1 MKALFL
7 SHENLL
13 RPGGGGNQI
22 CTREYH
28 DVLTDAGFHLT
39 DVTHQTDRA
48 VHVRLGRLLRPS
60 SYPQLI
66 PDMFWAD
73 LAKVLEK
80 ERPSWVFCN
89 FSNFLPVAARLREM
103 VPVDAKLVLLSHGL
117 ASVDDAHRARIAA
130 LPFAKAHLKPLA
142 NGRLGVALQ
151 TEMQGLPCFD
161 HVFCLAPFEVE
172 ICRWLGARSV
182 SWWPRTLERN
192 RMLTWRPSGGRV
204 GVIGTLDHPPNLEGI
219 FLFCAA
225 LQELGGGGPRV
236 RIISR
241 SAPVGR
247 DLAAKYSFVDYLGP
261 LEDQQAVT
269 NEVATWSA
277 FAHPIFC
284 HAMGCSTKVATGLSW
299 GLPLL
304 TSRAGLRGYQENR
317 IPVYD
322 TPAEMAVRAAELM
335 IPDAAAHARQL
346 TLEVLGSAPDVRE
359 IGRRFC
365 VDLSLDLGR
374 RHATLGNAAVD

>member
-13 RPGGGGNQI
+13 RPGGGGNEI

-28 DVLTDAGFHLT
+28 DVLTAAGFCLT

-48 VHVRLGRLLRPS
+48 ANVRLGRLLRPS
-60 SYPQLI
+60 SYQRLI
-66 PDMFWAD
+66 PSNFWTD
-73 LAKVLEK
+73 LSRVLEN

-89 FSNFLPVAARLREM
+89 FSNFLPVATRLRQM
-103 VPVDAKLVLLSHGL
+103 VPVDTKLVLLSHGL

-142 NGRLGVALQ
+142 NGRLGAALQ
-151 TEMQGLPCFD
+151 TEMQGLRSFD

-172 ICRWLGARSV
+172 ICRWLGAKSV
-182 SWWPRTLERN
+182 SWWPRSLEREGI
-192 RMLTWRPSGGRV
+192 LPWRPVGDRI

-219 FLFCAA
+219 YLFCSA

-241 SAPVGR
+241 SAAVGR

-261 LEDQQAVT
+261 LEDRKSVV

-304 TSRAGLRGYQENR
+304 TTCAG
-317 IPVYD
+317 
-322 TPAEMAVRAAELM
+322 
-335 IPDAAAHARQL
+335 
-346 TLEVLGSAPDVRE
+346 
-359 IGRRFC
+359 
-365 VDLSLDLGR
+365 
-374 RHATLGNAAVD
+374 

>member
-1 MKALFL
+1 MSRIKSLFL

-13 RPGGGGNQI
+13 RQGGGGNEI

-28 DVLTDAGFHLT
+28 DVLTAAGFDLVDITYH
-39 DVTHQTDRA
+39 TDRSPR
-48 VHVRLGRLLRPS
+48 VRLQRFCS
-60 SYPQLI
+60 DNSYPPLI
-66 PDMFWAD
+66 SPDFWSR
-73 LAKVLEK
+73 LESAI
-80 ERPSWVFCN
+80 EEEQPGSVFCN
-89 FSNFLPVAARLREM
+89 FSNFLPVAARLKRMMPE
-103 VPVDAKLVLLSHGL
+103 ATKLVLLSHGL
-117 ASVDDAHRARIAA
+117 ASVDDVHRARIAA
-130 LPFAKAHLKPLA
+130 LTFARPHLKPAA
-142 NGRLGVALQ
+142 NGRLGAALQ
-151 TEMQGLPCFD
+151 TEMQGLPIFD

-182 SWWPRTLERN
+182 SWWPRSLEKGRTLA
-192 RMLTWRPSGGRV
+192 WHPSGDRV
-204 GVIGTLDHPPNLEGI
+204 GVIGTLDHPPNLEGV

-225 LQELGGGGPRV
+225 LQELGGAGPRV

-247 DLAAKYSFVDYLGP
+247 DLAARYSFVDYLGP
-261 LEDQQAVT
+261 LEDRQAVAD
-269 NEVATWSA
+269 EVATWSA

-304 TSRAGLRGYQENR
+304 TSNAGLRGYQENR

-322 TPAEMAVRAAELM
+322 TPAQMAARAVELM
-335 IPDAAAHARQL
+335 IPDAAAYARQL

-359 IGRRFC
+359 IGRRFR
-365 VDLSLDLGR
+365 VDLSLD
-374 RHATLGNAAVD
+374 